1 MPVGTL
7 KNTGTITGSKEHV
20 YVDFILVGR
29 GNSFYGGQV
38 VRNYARIKSKTI
50 VKISIGAGNIKG
62 CPSSITWS
70 ASDNTKAQITS
81 DYGFEYLKDSIWHN
95 DIIIAKGG
103 EETLVIDNLTGE
115 EVRYGDNVN
124 KPGTCAIKMLSTDYT
139 NTIVT
144 GNPEVKTD
152 GDYKIL
158 IWSQPG
164 TIQAP

>member
-1 MPVGTL
+1 MPARITH
-7 KNTGTITGSKEHV
+7 NEGTINGSIEHT
-20 YVDFILVGR
+20 YVEFILVGG
-29 GNSFYGGQV
+29 GNTNHGGQV
-38 VRNYARIKSKTI
+38 IKNYGRIKSKTI
-50 VKISIGAGNIKG
+50 VTVMIGAGNIKG
-62 CPSSITWS
+62 CKSTITWS

-81 DYGFEYLKDSIWHN
+81 DYGFEHLRDNTWDNSN
-95 DIIIAKGG
+95 IIAKGG
-103 EETLVIDNLTGE
+103 EETLLIDNLTGE

-158 IWSQPG
+158 VWNQPG